1 MKKIVV
7 TILACFACFVFGV
20 TQAQDVPPTGL
31 MPALTQMGEDD
42 ISNLEHLENI
52 GSHLLEGIRDLNEY
66 TQAAGSAYDLY
77 NADLLLDN
85 NECMPD
91 LSVDASHMMPTACQN
106 NGECQTCY
114 TGAYR
119 ELAFLRRQLGRLSC
133 IYNNVKRFNEAALA
147 FGDNTSGI
155 HAVTGLSWQN
165 ARAGIVETYDH
176 FKQTYDAKYEGMM
189 QGLQKSLMDISRC
202 EGQYGQ
208 ADWYQR
214 FGFIYFEMMKE
225 KYKRTD

>member
-7 TILACFACFVFGV
+7 TILAYFTCFVFGV
-20 TQAQDVPPTGL
+20 IKAQDVPPTGL
-31 MPALTQMGEDD
+31 MPAITQMGEGD
-42 ISNLEHLENI
+42 IGNLEHLENI
-52 GSHLLEGIRDLNEY
+52 GEHMLEELRELNDY

-85 NECMPD
+85 SECMPD

-165 ARAGIVETYDH
+165 ARAGIVETYEH
-176 FKQTYDAKYEGMM
+176 FKGTYDAKYEGMM
-189 QGLQKSLMDISRC
+189 QGLQKALMDISRC

-208 ADWYQR
+208 PDWYQR